1 MSPCFILY
9 SPLKNRR
16 TGCYHVK
23 PTQKK
28 VNEGDVRGKIIKNLA
43 NPESMMKI
51 YNTLSRKK
59 ETFIPLHKD
68 KVGMYVCGMTVYS
81 DAHIG
86 HARTYMAFDI
96 VRSYLEWKGYTVT
109 YVQNITDV
117 DDKIIAA
124 ANKENSDPLAYS
136 KKYSDKCLIDLD
148 RLGIK
153 RADLYPKASENIE
166 DMIKMIQ
173 KILDNGHGYIADG
186 NVYFSVESFPT
197 YGKLSGQKMKKMQ
210 SSGRITGD
218 EKKRKL
224 EDFAL
229 WKKKKPGEP
238 YWDSP
243 WGPGRPGWHIEC
255 STMSS
260 KYLGLPFDIHG
271 GGLDLVFPHHEN
283 EIAQATAATGK
294 EFAKYW
300 MHVGLLRVDGEKMSK
315 SLGNIINIRDL
326 LQEYNP
332 ETIRFFYA
340 QTHYRS
346 PPDFSPAA
354 MAIAQ
359 EGLTRITRTRE
370 QLQKKARPQ
379 KLEKDQL
386 TSDEQEYFDA
396 IEQCRNEFE
405 KAMDD
410 DFNTPR
416 AIAAIFDFVKMTN
429 KHLEGEHPGLYQYAH
444 DTLTQLGNVL
454 TLFRR
459 EKTIDESICDQLVTL
474 AEKYVETMPP
484 RETNALMTTI
494 LDAREK
500 AREKKDYKTADLIRD
515 ALENLGFEV
524 QDTTQ
529 GTTWR
534 IK

>member
-1 MSPCFILY
+1 ML
-9 SPLKNRR
+9 
-16 TGCYHVK
+16 
-23 PTQKK
+23 
-28 VNEGDVRGKIIKNLA
+28 
-43 NPESMMKI
+43 KI

-59 ETFIPLHKD
+59 ETFTPLHND
-68 KVGMYVCGMTVYS
+68 TVGMYVCGMTVYS

-109 YVQNITDV
+109 YIQNITDV

-124 ANKENSDPLAYS
+124 AIKENSDPLSYS
-136 KKYSDKCLIDLD
+136 KKCTTKCLTDLD

-166 DMIKMIQ
+166 DMVGMIQ
-173 KILDNGHGYIADG
+173 KILDKGHGYIADG
-186 NVYFSVESFPT
+186 NVYFSVESFSP
-197 YGKLSGQKMKKMQ
+197 YGKLSRQKIKEMQ
-210 SSGRITGD
+210 SSGRITSD
-218 EKKRKL
+218 EKKRRP

-229 WKKKKPGEP
+229 WKKQKPGEP
-238 YWDSP
+238 FWDSP

-359 EGLTRITRTRE
+359 EGLTRITRARE
-370 QLQKKARPQ
+370 QLQQKARPL
-379 KLEKDQL
+379 KLERNQLSSTEKD
-386 TSDEQEYFDA
+386 YFDA
-396 IEQCRNEFE
+396 IKKCRNKFE

-416 AIAAIFDFVKMTN
+416 AIAAIFDFIKTTN
-429 KHLEGEHPGLYQYAH
+429 KHLDGEHPGVYQYAY
-444 DTLTQLGNVL
+444 DTLTELGNVL

-459 EKTIDESICDQLVTL
+459 EKTIDKSIGTQLAKL
-474 AEKYVETMPP
+474 AEKYVEELNELGNVLTLFPHVKTIDKSIWTQL
-484 RETNALMTTI
+484 EKDELMQAI
-494 LDAREK
+494 LYARNK
-500 AREKKDYKTADLIRD
+500 AREKKEWKTADMIRD
-515 ALENLGFEV
+515 ELEELGFEI
-524 QDTTQ
+524 QDTAQ

>member
-1 MSPCFILY
+1 M
-9 SPLKNRR
+9 
-16 TGCYHVK
+16 
-23 PTQKK
+23 
-28 VNEGDVRGKIIKNLA
+28 
-43 NPESMMKI
+43 NPESMLKI

-59 ETFIPLHKD
+59 ETFIPIHKG

-96 VRSYLEWKGYTVT
+96 VRSYLEWKGYTVI

-124 ANKENSDPLAYS
+124 ANREKSDPLCYS
-136 KKYSDKCLIDLD
+136 QKCTDKCLTDLD
-148 RLGIK
+148 RLGIQ
-153 RADLYPKASENIE
+153 RAGIYPKASENI
-166 DMIKMIQ
+166 DNMIQMIQ
-173 KILDNGHGYIADG
+173 KILDNGYGYISDG
-186 NVYFSVESFPT
+186 DVYFSVESFPK
-197 YGKLSGQKMKKMQ
+197 YGRLSGQKMEKIQ
-210 SSGRITGD
+210 SSGRINGD
-218 EKKRKL
+218 EKKRKA

-229 WKKKKPGEP
+229 WKKQKPGEP

-294 EFAKYW
+294 EFANYW

-315 SLGNIINIRDL
+315 SLGNIVNVRDL
-326 LQEYNP
+326 LQKYHP

-340 QTHYRS
+340 QTHYRT

-354 MAIAQ
+354 MKIAQ
-359 EGLTRITRTRE
+359 EGLTRITRARE
-370 QLQKKARPQ
+370 KLHQKACPQ
-379 KLEKDQL
+379 ELKRNELTSTEKD
-386 TSDEQEYFDA
+386 YFDA
-396 IEQCRNEFE
+396 ILQCRAEFE
-405 KAMDD
+405 QAMDD

-429 KHLEGEHPGLYQYAH
+429 KHLQEKHPGLYQYAY
-444 DTLTQLGNVL
+444 DTLTELGNIL
-454 TLFRR
+454 TLFRE
-459 EKTIDESICDQLVTL
+459 EKKIDETICEQLTKL
-474 AEKYVETMPP
+474 AEKYVEVMPKK
-484 RETNALMTTI
+484 EIDALMIAI
-494 LDAREK
+494 LDARDKARDKKEWEK
-500 AREKKDYKTADLIRD
+500 ADMIRD
-515 ALENLGFEV
+515 KLENLGFEV
-524 QDTTQ
+524 QDTAQ

-534 IK
+534 MR

>member
-1 MSPCFILY
+1 ML
-9 SPLKNRR
+9 
-16 TGCYHVK
+16 
-23 PTQKK
+23 
-28 VNEGDVRGKIIKNLA
+28 
-43 NPESMMKI
+43 KI

-59 ETFIPLHKD
+59 ETFIPIHKE

-96 VRSYLEWKGYTVT
+96 VRSYLEWKGYMVT

-124 ANKENSDPLAYS
+124 AIKENSDPLAYS
-136 KKYSDKCLIDLD
+136 KKFTDKCLTDLD

-153 RADLYPKASENIE
+153 RADLYPKASENIGE
-166 DMIKMIQ
+166 MIGMIQ
-173 KILDNGHGYIADG
+173 KILENGHGYIADG
-186 NVYFSVESFPT
+186 DVYFSVESFPT
-197 YGKLSGQKMKKMQ
+197 YGRLSGQQMKKVR
-210 SSGRITGD
+210 SSGRISSD
-218 EKKRKL
+218 EKKRKP

-283 EIAQATAATGK
+283 EIAQATAATKK

-300 MHVGLLRVDGEKMSK
+300 MHAGLLRVDGEKMSK

-326 LQEYNP
+326 LQEYHP

-340 QTHYRS
+340 QTHYRT

-359 EGLTRITRTRE
+359 EGLTRITRARE
-370 QLQKKARPQ
+370 QLQKKAGPT
-379 KLEKDQL
+379 KLERNQL
-386 TSDEQEYFDA
+386 TNDEKAYCDA
-396 IEQCRNEFE
+396 IEQCRNRFE

-416 AIAAIFDFVKMTN
+416 AIAALFYFVKVTN
-429 KHLEGEHPGLYQYAH
+429 KHLEGDHPGLYQYAY

-454 TLFRR
+454 TLFRH
-459 EKTIDESICDQLVTL
+459 EKTMDEPMCDQLVKL
-474 AEKYVETMPP
+474 AEKYVEGMPVH
-484 RETNALMTTI
+484 ETEKLMTAI
-494 LDAREK
+494 LDARDK
-500 AREKKDYKTADLIRD
+500 AREKKDWKTADLIRD
-515 ALENLGFEV
+515 ELEDLGFEI
-524 QDTTQ
+524 QDTPQKTI
-529 GTTWR
+529 WR